1 MLRGDSLYKANT
13 DYNDH
18 KDTCKRC
25 KLRQREQVF
34 NGGSYFYV
42 SAANDFLKSSTD
54 PSKPK
59 PAGICKWELDV
70 VNNFPIQFPYG
81 FGGPSQ
87 QRRTKTSANECLRHY
102 AELSLDQFKKGDFL
116 LVCWNLIADLSTQR
130 LKCSSSEG
138 SRIWNGLPNRPNG
151 FLDIKTVC
159 AMDCWCNKC
168 TEAEKIK
175 NGMLVKVTNLSCW
188 EKAQKRISVLNW
200 NCHCSQSVVCQQCLK

>member
-81 FGGPSQ
+81 FGGPLLLDLL
-87 QRRTKTSANECLRHY
+87 CLTTVHF
-102 AELSLDQFKKGDFL
+102 QCHL
-116 LVCWNLIADLSTQR
+116 LLAMFAR
-130 LKCSSSEG
+130 
-138 SRIWNGLPNRPNG
+138 
-151 FLDIKTVC
+151 FLDLE
-159 AMDCWCNKC
+159 N
-168 TEAEKIK
+168 
-175 NGMLVKVTNLSCW
+175 LVH
-188 EKAQKRISVLNW
+188 QPIS
-200 NCHCSQSVVCQQCLK
+200 S